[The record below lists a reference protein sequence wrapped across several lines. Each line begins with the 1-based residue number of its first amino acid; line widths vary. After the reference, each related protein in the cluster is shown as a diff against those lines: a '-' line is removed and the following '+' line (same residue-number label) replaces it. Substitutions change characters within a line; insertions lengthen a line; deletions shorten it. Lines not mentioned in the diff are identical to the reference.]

1 MRSFLRTSPR
11 TSKQGPERGLLDRVS
26 GPLLAHPLPMPDAQT
41 SFTQNIPKSIESDLD
56 KARAVDAVF
65 LFRVN
70 GDGGGVW
77 TVNMK
82 DDPGVR
88 EGDSGN
94 AECTIELSTDDW
106 KAMSEKPASAM
117 QLFLQ
122 GKIKVTGNALLA
134 TKLQSVIG

>member
-1 MRSFLRTSPR
+1 
-11 TSKQGPERGLLDRVS
+11 
-26 GPLLAHPLPMPDAQT
+26 MPDAQT

-82 DDPGVR
+82 DDPGVS

>member
-1 MRSFLRTSPR
+1 
-11 TSKQGPERGLLDRVS
+11 
-26 GPLLAHPLPMPDAQT
+26 MPDART
-41 SFTQNIPKSIESDLD
+41 SFTRDIPRSIESDLD

-65 LFRVN
+65 LFKVN
-70 GDGGGVW
+70 GEGGGVW

-82 DDPGVR
+82 DAPGVS

-106 KAMSEKPASAM
+106 KAMTERPGTAM
-117 QLFLQ
+117 QFFMQ
-122 GKIKVTGNALLA
+122 GKIRVKGNALLA

>member
-1 MRSFLRTSPR
+1 
-11 TSKQGPERGLLDRVS
+11 
-26 GPLLAHPLPMPDAQT
+26 MPDAQT

>member
-1 MRSFLRTSPR
+1 
-11 TSKQGPERGLLDRVS
+11 
-26 GPLLAHPLPMPDAQT
+26 MPDAQT
-41 SFTQNIPKSIESDLD
+41 SFTHDIPKSIEADLD

-65 LFRVN
+65 LFKVN

-82 DDPGVR
+82 DAPGVTD
-88 EGDSGN
+88 GDCGD

-106 KAMSEKPASAM
+106 RAMTDKPGAAM
-117 QLFLQ
+117 QFFMQ

>member
-1 MRSFLRTSPR
+1 
-11 TSKQGPERGLLDRVS
+11 
-26 GPLLAHPLPMPDAQT
+26 MPDAQT
-41 SFTQNIPKSIESDLD
+41 SFTQDIPNSIESDLD
-56 KARAVDAVF
+56 KAKAVDAVF
-65 LFRVN
+65 LFKVN

-82 DDPGVR
+82 DAPGVSD
-88 EGDSGN
+88 GDSGN

-106 KAMSEKPASAM
+106 KAMTDKPGSAM
-117 QLFLQ
+117 QFFMQ

>member
-1 MRSFLRTSPR
+1 
-11 TSKQGPERGLLDRVS
+11 
-26 GPLLAHPLPMPDAQT
+26 MPDPRT
-41 SFTQNIPKSIESDLD
+41 SFTQDIPRSIESDVD
-56 KARAVDAVF
+56 RAKAVDAVF

-70 GDGGGVW
+70 GEGGGVW

-82 DDPGVR
+82 DQPGVS

-94 AECTIELSTDDW
+94 AECTIELSTEDW
-106 KAMSEKPASAM
+106 KAMTDRPGSAM
-117 QLFLQ
+117 QFFMQ

>member
-1 MRSFLRTSPR
+1 
-11 TSKQGPERGLLDRVS
+11 
-26 GPLLAHPLPMPDAQT
+26 MPDAQT
-41 SFTQNIPKSIESDLD
+41 SFTQDSPNSIKNDLD
-56 KARAVDAVF
+56 KAKAVDAVF
-65 LFRVN
+65 LFKVS

-82 DDPGVR
+82 DAPGVSD
-88 EGDSGN
+88 GDSGN

-106 KAMSEKPASAM
+106 KAMTDKPGSAM
-117 QLFLQ
+117 QFFMQ